1 MEASLPK
8 YTGVRKRKWGKWVA
22 EIRLPNSRERIWLGS
37 FDSAEKAARAFDA
50 ALYCLRG
57 PGARFNFPDNPPEI
71 PGGRSLTPQQIQVV
85 ANRFGCEE
93 PLPPPPQQQQQE
105 EQLPST
111 HGDRMEEEEGEI
123 SARGETSGGS
133 GGPTL
138 GQVGGD
144 SNNHEGNC
152 NSNSNDTTPYWPF
165 MWEENL
171 MVPTTSEEF
180 PTYFMDDDY
189 TNLYFPSA
197 QEPQHELSSD
207 FYYDGAY
214 VAEDD
219 YSHYSIN
226 LWNF

>member
-85 ANRFGCEE
+85 ASRFACQE
-93 PLPPPPQQQQQE
+93 PLPQPPQQQQPQ
-105 EQLPST
+105 QPPLP
-111 HGDRMEEEEGEI
+111 HGDKTEEGGEI

-152 NSNSNDTTPYWPF
+152 NSNTNINDATPYWPF

-180 PTYFMDDDY
+180 GSYFMDDDY
-189 TNLYFPSA
+189 TNLYFPS
-197 QEPQHELSSD
+197 PQHELSSD
-207 FYYDGAY
+207 FYYDGAS
-214 VAEDD
+214 VIEDD
-219 YSHYSIN
+219 YSHYNIN

>member
-1 MEASLPK
+1 MEIDASPK

-57 PGARFNFPDNPPEI
+57 PGARFNFPENPPEI

-85 ANRFGCEE
+85 ANRFACEE
-93 PLPPPPQQQQQE
+93 KPPQQQQQPSSSS
-105 EQLPST
+105 PST
-111 HGDRMEEEEGEI
+111 RGDKTEEEGII
-123 SARGETSGGS
+123 STRGEICGGS

-138 GQVGGD
+138 GQVGED
-144 SNNHEGNC
+144 NNNVDNY
-152 NSNSNDTTPYWPF
+152 NSIDTTTHWPF

-171 MVPTTSEEF
+171 VVPTTSDEF
-180 PTYFMDDDY
+180 GFFMDDS
-189 TNLYFPSA
+189 TNLYFPST
-197 QEPQHELSSD
+197 QQQHDLSSD
-207 FYYDGAY
+207 FYYDGAS
-214 VAEDD
+214 VEEDF
-219 YSHYSIN
+219 SHYNIN